1 MKIETII
8 METISKLSDIDASE
22 MSLNSSFEELN
33 IDPLELAEIIMALE
47 DRLFLTANESM
58 YQAKTVGELAKQL
71 LKQLIRN

>member
-47 DRLFLTANESM
+47 DRLFLTANECM